1 MSLSRPWDDFD
12 AYLFDIDGTLIHCA
26 DAVHYF
32 AFCDVLSSVG
42 GRPLNL
48 DGVRTHGN
56 TDVGILRDAFAT
68 AGIAEGIWRY
78 RLSELRERLCLR
90 VEEQKGNLCVKV
102 LPQVREVLSHLR
114 SKGAVLSIATGNL
127 ERVGKQKLAAAG
139 ILDQFHMGTW
149 SDAFEYR
156 VDVLRYAV
164 EQIRCNTH
172 RGATVLAIGDTP
184 ADIIAAKS
192 NHLPVI
198 AVATGVYTYDQLTA
212 HEPSLCIHS
221 MADLL
226 QPCSLQHTFN

>member
-48 DGVRTHGN
+48 DGVTTHGN

-68 AGIAEGIWRY
+68 AGIAEGNWRY

-102 LPQVREVLSHLR
+102 LPQVQEVLSHLR
-114 SKGAVLSIATGNL
+114 RKGAILSIATGNL

-156 VDVLRYAV
+156 VDVFRYAV
-164 EQIRCNTH
+164 EQIRRNTR

-198 AVATGVYTYDQLTA
+198 AVATGVYTYDQLIA

-226 QPCSLQHTFN
+226 